1 MTLSEMRAH
10 MEQQVDEH
18 ISKAQASSDER
29 LRERLLSRA
38 ESINKYV
45 AALTRIIGDR
55 KHESN

>member
-18 ISKAQASSDER
+18 ISKAQASTDER

-38 ESINKYV
+38 ESITKYV
-45 AALTRIIGDR
+45 AALTRIIGD
-55 KHESN
+55 KKP